1 MSSLRVLL
9 ITGLSGSGKSCAAR
23 ALEDEGFFVVDN
35 LPLDLLPSFID
46 TYSDKEQSDPDVAV
60 VIDVRNRTF
69 LQSFD
74 HTLMHLA
81 EKDVELEIF
90 FFEASRDTLIRRY
103 SETRRRHPL
112 TGTNTSVPEAIQQEL
127 DLLAAIRSKAARVIN
142 TTGLTPHQLR
152 ARVIS
157 LVRGELERNPLLV
170 RLQSFG
176 FRYGIPLES
185 DLVMDVRFLPNP
197 HFVDELRPLT
207 GLNRAV
213 REHVLAHETTER
225 FLSHLQEMLSF
236 LLPCYVSEGKSYLTV
251 SIGCTGGRHRS
262 VSLVEEL
269 RSFLS
274 GEGVSIDIIHRDL
287 DRE

>member
-1 MSSLRVLL
+1 MSVQRVLL

-35 LPLDLLPSFID
+35 LPLDLLPAFVD
-46 TYSDKEQSDPDVAV
+46 TFDAKDQAATDVAV
-60 VIDVRNRTF
+60 VVDVRNRNF
-69 LQSFD
+69 LASFESISER
-74 HTLMHLA
+74 LA
-81 EKDVELEIF
+81 QAGIALEIL
-90 FFEASRDTLIRRY
+90 FFESSSDSLIRRY

-112 TGTNTSVPEAIQQEL
+112 SDAVRGVPEAIQQERE
-127 DLLAAIRSKAARVIN
+127 LLSSMRQRADRIIN
-142 TTGLTPHQLR
+142 STGLTPHQLR

-157 LVRGELERNPLLV
+157 LVRGDQDRTPLLV

-185 DLVMDVRFLPNP
+185 DLVLDVRFLPNP

-207 GLNRAV
+207 GLNKAV
-213 REHVLAHETTER
+213 RDHVMGSELTER
-225 FLSHLQEMLSF
+225 FFAYLQELLHF
-236 LLPCYVSEGKSYLTV
+236 LLPCYVEEGKSYLTV

-269 RSFLS
+269 RSFLA
-274 GEGVSIDIIHRDL
+274 GEGVSIDVIHRDL

>member
-1 MSSLRVLL
+1 MSSMRVLL
-9 ITGLSGSGKSCAAR
+9 ITGLSGSGKSCAVR

-35 LPLDLLPSFID
+35 LPLDLLPSFVD
-46 TYSDKEQSDPDVAV
+46 TYGDKALVDPDVAV
-60 VIDVRNRTF
+60 VIDVRNRDF
-69 LQSFD
+69 LTSFES
-74 HTLMHLA
+74 TLTRLSQR
-81 EKDVELEIF
+81 EINLEIL

-112 TGTNTSVPEAIQQEL
+112 STEKLGVPEAIQQERE
-127 DLLAAIRSKAARVIN
+127 LLADMRSRSDRVIN

-152 ARVIS
+152 ARVINM
-157 LVRGELERNPLLV
+157 VRGDQERNPLLV

-185 DLVMDVRFLPNP
+185 DLVVDVRFLPNP
-197 HFVDELRPLT
+197 HFVEELRPLT

-213 REHVLAHETTER
+213 REHVLANDLTSK
-225 FLSHLQEMLSF
+225 FLSHIQDLLAF
-236 LLPCYVSEGKSYLTV
+236 LLPCYVAEGKSYLTI

-262 VSLVEEL
+262 VSIVEEL
-269 RSFLS
+269 RSYLA

>member
-1 MSSLRVLL
+1 MSSMRILL
-9 ITGLSGSGKSCAAR
+9 ITGLSGSGKSCAVR

-35 LPLDLLPSFID
+35 LPLDLLPSFVD
-46 TYSDKEQSDPDVAV
+46 TYGDKALVDPDVAV
-60 VIDVRNRTF
+60 VIDVRNRDF
-69 LQSFD
+69 LKSFD
-74 HTLMHLA
+74 TTLSSLSQR
-81 EKDVELEIF
+81 DIELEIL

-112 TGTNTSVPEAIQQEL
+112 AAQNAGVPEAIQRERE
-127 DLLAAIRSKAARVIN
+127 LLADIRSRSARVIN

-152 ARVIS
+152 TRVIN
-157 LVRGELERNPLLV
+157 LVRGEQDKNPLLV

-197 HFVDELRPLT
+197 HFVEELRPLT

-213 REHVLAHETTER
+213 REHVMAHDSTKQ
-225 FLSHLQEMLSF
+225 FLTHIQDLLTF
-236 LLPCYVSEGKSYLTV
+236 LLPCYVTEGKSYLTI

-262 VSLVEEL
+262 VSIVEEL
-269 RSFLS
+269 RSFLA
-274 GEGVSIDIIHRDL
+274 GEGVSLDIIHRDL
-287 DRE
+287 DRD

>member
-1 MSSLRVLL
+1 MRVFL

-35 LPLDLLPSFID
+35 LPLDLLPSFVD
-46 TYSDKEQSDPDVAV
+46 ACSSKELVDPDIAV
-60 VIDVRNRTF
+60 VIDVRNRAF
-69 LQSFD
+69 LESFD
-74 HTLMHLA
+74 TTLSSLTQR
-81 EKDVELEIF
+81 DIQLEIL

-112 TGTNTSVPEAIQQEL
+112 STVSQGVPEAIQEERN
-127 DLLAAIRSKAARVIN
+127 LLADMRSRADCVIN

-152 ARVIS
+152 SRVIS
-157 LVRGELERNPLLV
+157 LVRGEQDRNPLLV

-197 HFVDELRPLT
+197 HFIEELRPLT

-213 REHVLAHETTER
+213 REHVLSQDATKQFLER
-225 FLSHLQEMLSF
+225 IQDMLGF
-236 LLPCYVSEGKSYLTV
+236 LLPCYVTEGKSYLTI

-262 VSLVEEL
+262 VSVVEEL
-269 RSFLS
+269 RSFLA
-274 GEGVSIDIIHRDL
+274 GEGVSIDLIHRDL
-287 DRE
+287 DRV